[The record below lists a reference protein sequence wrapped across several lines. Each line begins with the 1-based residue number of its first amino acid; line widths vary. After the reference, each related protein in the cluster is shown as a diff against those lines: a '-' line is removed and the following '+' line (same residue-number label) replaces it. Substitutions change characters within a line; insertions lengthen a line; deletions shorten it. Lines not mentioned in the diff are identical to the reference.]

1 MTTRLLNSPAGS
13 FATQIVETF
22 DGQVWQ
28 VRETGSPDLA
38 HVWLGVAGKIKNGV
52 FVAKP
57 NKKGSGNRPQLVSKA
72 HLYRVHV
79 LAANA

>member
-1 MTTRLLNSPAGS
+1 MNFPTL
-13 FATQIVETF
+13 IVELTNNT
-22 DGQVWQ
+22 VWQ

-38 HVWLGVAGKIKNGV
+38 HVWLGVQGKIKNGV

-79 LAANA
+79 PANA

>member
-1 MTTRLLNSPAGS
+1 MNFPTLIIELTNN
-13 FATQIVETF
+13 TF
-22 DGQVWQ
+22 WQ

-38 HVWLGVAGKIKNGV
+38 HVWLGIQGKIKNGV

-72 HLYRVHV
+72 HVYRVHV